1 MKKVTHI
8 TYGLFLYKGIHF
20 YRNLKDVLI
29 LIKRVCFLLKHGY
42 TDLMLWSTR
51 DWFIS
56 GMREVLLN
64 YRYKRVGTPVVIPDY
79 STENSEKNEYVWNN
93 ILDRMIEYLTY
104 MDESNSIYYDID
116 TKVKYEMM
124 DYYKD
129 KFFELYAKYFYD
141 LWD

>member
-20 YRNLKDVLI
+20 YRNLKDVVI
-29 LIKRVCFLLKHGY
+29 L
-42 TDLMLWSTR
+42 M
-51 DWFIS
+51 
-56 GMREVLLN
+56 N
-64 YRYKRVGTPVVIPDY
+64 YRHKRVGTPVVIPDY

-93 ILDRMIEYLTY
+93 ILDRMIEYLSY
-104 MDESNSIYYDID
+104 MDESNSLYDDID
-116 TKVKYEMM
+116 PKIKYEMM